1 MVKKMEAQGLRVL
14 NLIFFFLMIA
24 VNIGAELLPLNNTTT
39 QQVSALHNT
48 LLTPPGFTFAVW
60 GVIYSWLFL
69 FILFQFGLFRK
80 KGTGDNP
87 DFIHSI
93 SVFFIISCVF
103 NMGWIIAWHYDLITL
118 CFVLIFAMWAS
129 LFYAFIR
136 LKKEAT
142 NAREYFF
149 IQMPFSLYLAWISA
163 AMMINYLIMI
173 KTAVPGL
180 LGLSETAWSSGLI
193 IALFLLTELIL
204 FRYRDFTFAI
214 GALWA
219 FAGILYH
226 YSMDIGK
233 QELNTNMLL
242 LLAIVVGT
250 LLVSLL
256 ITAWVQHYKPYMA

>member
-1 MVKKMEAQGLRVL
+1 MVKRMEAQGLRIL
-14 NLIFFFLMIA
+14 NLVFFVLMVA
-24 VNIGAELLPLNNTTT
+24 VNIGAELLPLNSITT
-39 QQVSALHNT
+39 QKVSANYNT
-48 LLTPPGFTFAVW
+48 LLTPPGFTFAIW

-69 FILFQFGLFRK
+69 FVLFQLGLFHK

-87 DFIHSI
+87 DLIHSI
-93 SVFFIISCVF
+93 SVFFILSCVL
-103 NMGWIIAWHYDLITL
+103 NMGWIFAWHYELITL
-118 CFVLIFAMWAS
+118 CFVLIFSMWAS
-129 LFYAFIR
+129 LFFAYIR
-136 LKKEAT
+136 LKRETT

-163 AMMINYLIMI
+163 AMTINYLIMI
-173 KTAVPGL
+173 KSQIPDL

-193 IALFLLTELIL
+193 IALFLLSELIL
-204 FRYRDFTFAI
+204 FRYKDFTFAI

-226 YSMDIGK
+226 YSIDIGK

-242 LLAIVVGT
+242 LLAIVVAT

-256 ITAWVQHYKPYMA
+256 INAWVQHYKPYMA